1 MKKITSEGLGLAT
14 YVKPEVSL
22 ITLPQN
28 LSFLKEGFSGTFAP
42 DEVDLDGMEGDVDD
56 NF

>member
-1 MKKITSEGLGLAT
+1 MMKEEKLIGLMP
-14 YVKPEVSL
+14 YEKPMVEL
-22 ITLPQN
+22 ITLPKS
-28 LSFLKEGFSGTFAP
+28 LSFLDEGFSGTFLP